1 MTHVEFHF
9 DFGSPNAYLA
19 HKVLPDIEQRTGVR
33 ITYVPVL
40 LGGIFKATGNQSP
53 VTAFAGI
60 LNKPQYER
68 LELDRFVRR
77 HGIAFHWSP
86 HFPVNTLTLM
96 RGAVAAQELGL
107 FERYTETIFH
117 NLWVEQRKLDDPE
130 QLRAVLDE
138 AGLNR
143 DALLHLAQEPH
154 IKDRLAQ
161 NTRRSVERG
170 TFGAPSFFVGD
181 DLYFGKDHLRDVEEA
196 IRAMAWHGGVYAHF
210 DSKDESGA
218 KARIGAGDA

>member
-33 ITYVPVL
+33 IAYVPVL
-40 LGGIFKATGNQSP
+40 LGGIFKATGNRSP
-53 VTAFAGI
+53 VDAFASI
-60 LNKPQYER
+60 LNKPQYEQ

-77 HGIAFHWSP
+77 HRITFSWNP

-96 RGAVAAQELGL
+96 RGAVAAQELGI

-117 NLWVEQRKLDDPE
+117 NLWVEPKKLDDPE
-130 QLRAVLDE
+130 QLVAVLDH
-138 AGLNR
+138 AGLNPVT
-143 DALLHLAQEPH
+143 LLRLTQEQH
-154 IKDRLAQ
+154 IKDGLVE

-170 TFGAPSFFVGD
+170 SFGAPSFYVGD
-181 DLYFGKDHLRDVEEA
+181 ELYFGKDRLRDVEEA
-196 IRAMAWHGGVYAHF
+196 IAAV
-210 DSKDESGA
+210 
-218 KARIGAGDA
+218 AREPAETLP